1 MVPAGAAATVASDQ
15 TEALPMN
22 LLRPL
27 YEEIFGT
34 TGHWNYHAWL
44 MFTIWIVLVPAVLL
58 LTRFG
63 KPAPTR
69 EGIPKG
75 SAKLGRKL
83 FWFTMHRTGLSALA
97 MASVV
102 GALIAIAASG
112 GFSATLHSV
121 FGIATVVLGAIQI
134 ISAWFRGSH
143 SVSKAVASGAADLPA
158 PRGDHY
164 DMTARRRWFE
174 AYHKT
179 VGWVTVASALGAVT
193 TGLSQY
199 WVSGMGAV
207 MASLAVLYALT
218 AVFLEARGYH
228 HDTYM
233 SNFGTGAHHPF
244 NRQRIELMSR
254 Q

>member
-1 MVPAGAAATVASDQ
+1 
-15 TEALPMN
+15 MN

-27 YEEIFGT
+27 YEGIFGT
-34 TGHWNYHAWL
+34 TAHWNYHAWL
-44 MFTIWIVLVPAVLL
+44 MFTIWIVLIPAVLL

-63 KPAPTR
+63 KPAPTL

-83 FWFTMHRTGLSALA
+83 FWFTMHRVGLSALA
-97 MASVV
+97 TASVV
-102 GALIAIAASG
+102 GGLVAIAANG

-121 FGIATVVLGAIQI
+121 FGIATVVLSVMQI
-134 ISAWFRGSH
+134 VSAWFRGSH
-143 SVSKAVASGAADLPA
+143 GVSKTVASVTAEPPA
-158 PRGDHY
+158 THGDHY

-199 WVSGMGAV
+199 WVSGMGTV
-207 MASLAVLYALT
+207 MASLAVLYALI
-218 AVFLEARGYH
+218 AVVLEARGYR

-244 NRQRIELMSR
+244 NRQRIEEMSR